1 MLRLFAVL
9 KIFLRFLSVLES
21 KYFLGSGALAA
32 AVIAAVLY
40 SLGVS
45 EDAAVTTAASL
56 VAAVGAIL
64 ARFIYRKADDSNNNN
79 KNDSKGEV
87 LIVKV
92 TDEWTRASPV
102 VWYKLLVPIAF
113 KEAAKKHKFGAD
125 ADGNVYNLKTGELI
139 GETRERKQV

>member
-64 ARFIYRKADDSNNNN
+64 ARFIYRKADDSNNN